1 MPPPTTQK
9 ELRQFLGLAGY
20 YRKFVPKYSDIARP
34 LTDLTKKDTQFNWT
48 ERCQQTFDMLKELL
62 SKKPILKYPD
72 PNKKYTLFTD
82 ASKYAWACVSTQE
95 YEYYQD
101 PKTRALYTPDQ
112 IQIKLKEGEIDKET
126 LLEYKLKQILHPITY
141 ASGLFRGSQL
151 NLATLTKEA
160 YAIYMSVKKL
170 NYYLEDAD
178 IILRSDHLPLKK
190 FLEKNTLNTKVNNW
204 AIKISPYRIQFEYIK
219 GIKNT
224 LADTM
229 SRLVNITPEIQT
241 QPEPEGMEYG
251 YYHFPQLE
259 PIKMKKE
266 NNNIKTKEINEMTAK
281 KEPIQDEQITQ
292 PLKEKDIINIQMK
305 DPFCSKVIKQ
315 LENKKAVVGSP
326 YYIEDNILKR
336 YVTDNK
342 QRFEAIVLN
351 KSCAPMLLKQAHD
364 EMGHNGSAR
373 TYMLLRRM
381 YYWKGMKPQ
390 TYTYVKQCKVCQQHN
405 ITPVKYVKGHFEVP
419 KSPMEFISLDLV
431 GSFPES
437 SRGNCYALTVICM
450 LTGYTFCIPIPS
462 KSADDVVRAY
472 VDNVYSK
479 YGGSRKIL
487 SDNGSEF
494 KNQLFTEV
502 ATELGVEYKCYT
514 PPYHSQSNGRI
525 EGFHNFL
532 KACISKHITPHRE
545 WDEVT
550 GLACTAYNFFPNE
563 HSRESPFF
571 LMFGR
576 DPRIPLQQM

>member
-1 MPPPTTQK
+1 
-9 ELRQFLGLAGY
+9 
-20 YRKFVPKYSDIARP
+20 
-34 LTDLTKKDTQFNWT
+34 
-48 ERCQQTFDMLKELL
+48 
-62 SKKPILKYPD
+62 
-72 PNKKYTLFTD
+72 
-82 ASKYAWACVSTQE
+82 
-95 YEYYQD
+95 
-101 PKTRALYTPDQ
+101 
-112 IQIKLKEGEIDKET
+112 
-126 LLEYKLKQILHPITY
+126 
-141 ASGLFRGSQL
+141 
-151 NLATLTKEA
+151 
-160 YAIYMSVKKL
+160 
-170 NYYLEDAD
+170 
-178 IILRSDHLPLKK
+178 
-190 FLEKNTLNTKVNNW
+190 
-204 AIKISPYRIQFEYIK
+204 
-219 GIKNT
+219 
-224 LADTM
+224 
-229 SRLVNITPEIQT
+229 
-241 QPEPEGMEYG
+241 MEYG

-266 NNNIKTKEINEMTAK
+266 NKNMKTKEMNEITTK

-305 DPFCSKVIKQ
+305 DPFCSKIIKQ

-336 YVTDNK
+336 YVTDKK
-342 QRFEAIVLN
+342 QRFETIVLN

-364 EMGHNGSAR
+364 QMEHNGSAK

-390 TYTYVKQCKVCQQHN
+390 TYTYVKQCKVCQKHN

-419 KSPMEFISLDLV
+419 KSPMEFISMDLI

-494 KNQLFTEV
+494 KNQLFTKV

-514 PPYHSQSNGRI
+514 PPYHPQCNGRI
-525 EGFHNFL
+525 EGFHSFL
-532 KACISKHITPHRE
+532 KACMSKHIAPHRE

-550 GLACTAYNFFPNE
+550 GLACAAYNFFPNE

-576 DPRIPLQQM
+576 DPRIPLQQMLTPKLRYLGDEDNILSLESLKRIYYLVAQNLKLARERLEKDKKTQNYPKMT